1 MPSWSV
7 HLAVAKKVNKKL
19 KLNDDLFLYGNLIP
33 DVDKGTIITR
43 YEAHYYNEKLPFP
56 TVPQE
61 KMIDIN
67 KFLSVYKSKLGNP
80 LILGYYS
87 HLLTDQFYN
96 EKVYTSKWVQDN
108 NNNIIGIRFNN
119 KILKI
124 DIDDKKRLKRKYKH
138 RDFELYGKYLFN
150 DGYVSIPQN
159 INLVKENAIYL
170 KDKFLTDELIDHRF
184 NYLKNEFAKFNK
196 LSLSEKLFKHNYK
209 LFTKKELDNIMEEC
223 IEMIVNKIKE
233 SGEKMNKND
242 YIKIVQEKLKDNSK
256 KIMIDQINNYYIA
269 KEYDNP
275 KHKYSVG
282 DDVYLKKGT
291 LLHGTYKNIDGL
303 KGILKDGLISSWFID
318 GRLSKYP
325 SSVGVWNLKKDYL
338 LKDYVNF
345 YSGGTIEYKEIDG
358 KKIKTSVI
366 PYDEM
371 KNIMN
376 TIDTNTCFRWYME
389 QTKEARF
396 LPSLVQNKVQIGI
409 IFNGNN
415 KVVEELLKGD
425 ILSNDI
431 SDENVKEFV
440 NPDYYEKFIVDRKD
454 KDDFFTDRESAI
466 LFGVPANLIEGILV
480 GREYEKN
487 QSKLKEIKQLIPNA
501 YICNLDGKV
510 IIK

>member
-1 MPSWSV
+1 
-7 HLAVAKKVNKKL
+7 
-19 KLNDDLFLYGNLIP
+19 
-33 DVDKGTIITR
+33 
-43 YEAHYYNEKLPFP
+43 
-56 TVPQE
+56 
-61 KMIDIN
+61 
-67 KFLSVYKSKLGNP
+67 
-80 LILGYYS
+80 
-87 HLLTDQFYN
+87 
-96 EKVYTSKWVQDN
+96 
-108 NNNIIGIRFNN
+108 
-119 KILKI
+119 
-124 DIDDKKRLKRKYKH
+124 
-138 RDFELYGKYLFN
+138 
-150 DGYVSIPQN
+150 
-159 INLVKENAIYL
+159 
-170 KDKFLTDELIDHRF
+170 
-184 NYLKNEFAKFNK
+184 
-196 LSLSEKLFKHNYK
+196 
-209 LFTKKELDNIMEEC
+209 
-223 IEMIVNKIKE
+223 
-233 SGEKMNKND
+233 
-242 YIKIVQEKLKDNSK
+242 
-256 KIMIDQINNYYIA
+256 MIDQINNYYIA

-345 YSGGTIEYKEIDG
+345 YSGGTIEYKEING

-409 IFNGNN
+409 IFNGDN
-415 KVVEELLKGD
+415 KAVEELLKGD

-480 GREYEKN
+480 GREYEKD